1 MIRTLICVLIA
12 GVMLAGC
19 TAQPGQTLP
28 AGVSEESAQPAAEE
42 KAPYVKISAEEAKKI
57 MDEQSA
63 VIVDVRTQEEYDEGH
78 IEDAVLIPVDTI
90 AKDAEKVLTDESAV
104 ILVYCRS
111 GNRSKTAS
119 EALINLGYRNVY
131 DFGGIIDWPYEIVK

>member
-1 MIRTLICVLIA
+1 MIRTMICVLIA
-12 GVMLAGC
+12 CIMLAGC
-19 TAQPGQTLP
+19 TAQPVQT
-28 AGVSEESAQPAAEE
+28 EE

-57 MDEQSA
+57 MDEQPA
-63 VIVDVRTQEEYDEGH
+63 VVVDVRTQEEYDEGH
-78 IEDAVLIPVDTI
+78 IEDSVLMPVDTI
-90 AKDAEKVLTDESAV
+90 ANDAEKVLTDKSAV

-131 DFGGIIDWPYEIVK
+131 DFGGIIDWPYEVVK